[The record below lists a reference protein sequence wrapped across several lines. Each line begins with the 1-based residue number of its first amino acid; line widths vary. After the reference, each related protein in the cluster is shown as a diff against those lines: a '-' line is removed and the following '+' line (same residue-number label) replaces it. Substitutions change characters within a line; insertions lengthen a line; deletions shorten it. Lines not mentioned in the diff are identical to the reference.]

1 MKSTNPVA
9 ARLAR
14 TLCLLLW
21 LPLTPA
27 HALSNDKDQPIHVEA
42 NSVEIDDRQGI
53 SIYQGDVDVKQGSI
67 HMTADKVT
75 VYQKDKRTERVK
87 AVGRPVRF
95 QQQTDKG
102 QTVKGRAREV
112 EYHVTGDELV
122 LSGEAH
128 LSQGE
133 DNFSS
138 DRIIYDRKNARVKA
152 GASAKGSERVRSTIN
167 PGKK

>member
-1 MKSTNPVA
+1 MKSTNPVPT
-9 ARLAR
+9 RFAR
-14 TLCLLLW
+14 TLCLLAL
-21 LPLTPA
+21 LPLAPA
-27 HALSNDKDQPIHVEA
+27 YALSTDKDQPIHVEA
-42 NSVEIDDRQGI
+42 NSVEIDDRKGI

-75 VYQKDKRTERVK
+75 VYQTDRRTDLIK

-95 QQQTDKG
+95 QQRTDKD

-112 EYHVTGDELV
+112 EYRVGGEELV
-122 LSGEAH
+122 LTGDAR

-152 GASAKGSERVRSTIN
+152 GASAKGSERVRITIT